1 MERDVNILAAG
12 TGAVPA
18 FLRAKSAKCLLL
30 PAAKSGF
37 SASLRR
43 GAQMMSVVSVLSK
56 AYRLPAVG
64 GAGKAPQRIF
74 TPAGL
79 FAELERDVNILA
91 AGTGIVPAFLRAKSA
106 NCFLLC
112 SPPQSVVFRHH
123 AAGGTDD
130 VCRIGAV
137 KSLPPPCGG
146 EKVFSHSPSCRSEQ
160 PPPLRWGR
168 RQSPAADFYARRAFC
183 RLERDVNILA
193 AGTGAVPAFLRA
205 KSAKDLYFYRL
216 VLYNKMIKYN
226 KNIG

>member
-30 PAAKSGF
+30 
-37 SASLRR
+37 
-43 GAQMMSVVSVLSK
+43 
-56 AYRLPAVG
+56 
-64 GAGKAPQRIF
+64 
-74 TPAGL
+74 
-79 FAELERDVNILA
+79 
-91 AGTGIVPAFLRAKSA
+91 
-106 NCFLLC
+106 C
-112 SPPQSVVFRHH
+112 SPPQRVVFRHH
-123 AAGGTDD
+123 AVGGTDD

-137 KSLPPPCGG
+137 KSLPPLCGG

-160 PPPLRWGR
+160 PPPCGGGAGKAPQRIFT
-168 RQSPAADFYARRAFC
+168 PAGLFAE
-183 RLERDVNILA
+183 LERDVNILA

>member
-1 MERDVNILAAG
+1 M
-12 TGAVPA
+12 
-18 FLRAKSAKCLLL
+18 
-30 PAAKSGF
+30 
-37 SASLRR
+37 RR

-56 AYRLPAVG
+56 AYRRPAAGKRCFHTLRPVGRSSRRPCGG

-91 AGTGIVPAFLRAKSA
+91 AGTGAVPAFLRAKSA
-106 NCFLLC
+106 SPFAFC

-130 VCRIGAV
+130 VCNIGAV
-137 KSLPPPCGG
+137 KSLPPLCGG

-160 PPPLRWGR
+160 PPPCGGGR

-183 RLERDVNILA
+183 RIGARCKHTCGGNRCCSRFF
-193 AGTGAVPAFLRA
+193 AGKIRKGLVFL
-205 KSAKDLYFYRL
+205 
-216 VLYNKMIKYN
+216 
-226 KNIG
+226 